1 MNAKT
6 IRAALAALAMSI
18 SCVAWGDFNTAVND
32 YHAGRYDSAHAQFL
46 QMAALGDCSSQFNL
60 GAMALHGQ
68 GGPQD
73 TGAGAGWL
81 EAAIDNGCGTL
92 VGGRLASLK
101 PKLSDAEQRSAADI
115 VAHYGH
121 AALRAEGVVD
131 PELACRDE
139 TGPAVLDVPT
149 ADAGRVAPGGGLVI
163 ANLTIGS
170 DGFPRDPQILL
181 ADPAAGYAAAAV
193 EAWMHGRFTPATR
206 GGVPVASQIQVR
218 YVFTQQAG
226 VDLWST
232 APLKDVRE
240 AANAG
245 DPRAEYRLGLA
256 SYDTGPGDSARAEEF
271 LLRAA
276 RDGDPGAQYWIGAR
290 LHATA
295 ACHHDIDGAVWLRSA
310 ARGGAAP
317 AEVMLARDLLSG
329 TPGAAQITEARALLA
344 AAAPSSDYYV
354 MKHVVALLAASP
366 VDAAR
371 DPATALGVARRL
383 AAGEIQSD
391 PQMFEAVAAAD
402 AANGDFA
409 GAAAGE
415 TSAIDKAQGLGW
427 DTRVMQERLE
437 AYRAGRAWH
446 GGLFG
451 TP

>member
-1 MNAKT
+1 MKAKAM
-6 IRAALAALAMSI
+6 RAALAALAMST
-18 SCVAWGDFNTAVND
+18 SFAAWGDFNTAVND

-46 QMAALGDCSSQFNL
+46 EMAALGDCSSQFNL

-81 EAAIDNGCGTL
+81 EAAIDNGCGAL

-131 PELACRDE
+131 PELSCSDE
-139 TGPAVLDVPT
+139 TAAAVLDVPVP
-149 ADAGRVAPGGGLVI
+149 DAGRVPPGGALVI
-163 ANLTIGS
+163 AVLTIGA

-181 ADPAAGYAAAAV
+181 ADPAQGFAAAAV
-193 EAWMHGRFTPATR
+193 EAWMHGRFAPATH

-218 YVFTQQAG
+218 YVFTRKAD
-226 VDLWST
+226 VDLWGT
-232 APLKDVRE
+232 AALKDVRE

-245 DPRAEYRLGLA
+245 DPSAEYRLGLA
-256 SYDTGPGDSARAEEF
+256 SYDAAPGDSARAEEF

-276 RDGDPGAQYWIGAR
+276 RDGNPKAQYWIGAR
-290 LHATA
+290 LHASA
-295 ACHHDIDGAVWLRSA
+295 ACHRDINGAVWLKSA
-310 ARGGAAP
+310 ARAGAAP
-317 AEVMLARDLLSG
+317 AEVMLAGDLLRG
-329 TPGAAQITEARALLA
+329 TPGAAQITEARAQLA

-354 MKHVVALLAASP
+354 MKHVAALLAASP
-366 VDAAR
+366 VEAAR

-409 GAAAGE
+409 GAAAGQM
-415 TSAIDKAQGLGW
+415 TAIDKAKALGW
-427 DTRVMQERLE
+427 ELQDMQERLE
-437 AYRAGRAWH
+437 TYRAGRAWH
-446 GGLFG
+446 GELFG